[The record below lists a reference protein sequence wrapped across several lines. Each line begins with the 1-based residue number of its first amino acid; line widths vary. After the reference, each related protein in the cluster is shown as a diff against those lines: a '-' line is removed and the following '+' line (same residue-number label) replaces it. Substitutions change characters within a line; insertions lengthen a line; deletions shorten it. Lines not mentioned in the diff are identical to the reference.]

1 MLAPPA
7 GHAKHVLAAGGQL
20 YEKLHAS
27 RRLHSSGGLPAVQ
40 GVPGVASIVRMHCRG
55 LQYDRQQLFMLCLRL
70 LYRLLLQKSVTHDGK
85 GPPIRVPHE
94 QQQQDGGASHAA
106 DSSSKRAR
114 DVRGKQ
120 QQPSAAGSSS
130 SRGARHQKQQQQ
142 EQLPQL
148 RRPQPR
154 PHPFYIKPKHVKRH
168 FKVTTTDGWKL
179 HLIRCEFRTASY
191 CCMVCHY
198 CTSSDVFS
206 LCTWCLRAPFY

>member
-1 MLAPPA
+1 
-7 GHAKHVLAAGGQL
+7 
-20 YEKLHAS
+20 
-27 RRLHSSGGLPAVQ
+27 
-40 GVPGVASIVRMHCRG
+40 
-55 LQYDRQQLFMLCLRL
+55 MLCLRL
-70 LYRLLLQKSVTHDGK
+70 LYGLLLQKSVTHDSK
-85 GPPIRVPHE
+85 GPPIRVPQE
-94 QQQQDGGASHAA
+94 QQQQQDGVSHAA

-130 SRGARHQKQQQQ
+130 KDRVARHQKQQQQ

-179 HLIRCEFRTASY
+179 HLIRCPFRLVSY
-191 CCMVCHY
+191 Y
-198 CTSSDVFS
+198 E
-206 LCTWCLRAPFY
+206 

>member
-1 MLAPPA
+1 M
-7 GHAKHVLAAGGQL
+7 
-20 YEKLHAS
+20 
-27 RRLHSSGGLPAVQ
+27 
-40 GVPGVASIVRMHCRG
+40 
-55 LQYDRQQLFMLCLRL
+55 FMLCLRL

-94 QQQQDGGASHAA
+94 QQQDGGASHAA

-114 DVRGKQ
+114 DVHGKQ

-130 SRGARHQKQQQQ
+130 SRGAWHQKQQQQ

-179 HLIRCEFRTASY
+179 HLIRCSLQASILFFSVVY
-191 CCMVCHY
+191 CGGFCIVCQHP
-198 CTSSDVFS
+198 SV
-206 LCTWCLRAPFY
+206 L